1 MEDKIPLLDPET
13 LEFPS
18 IHTALKEPEGL
29 LATGGDLSVNRL
41 TRAYRQGIFPWY
53 EEGQPILWWSPDP
66 RTVILPGRFNI
77 SRSLRKVLKRNRFEV
92 RRDTAFDT
100 VIDICSEPRQ
110 RAQGTWITT
119 EMKFAYKELHQQGL
133 AHSVECY
140 LHSELVGGL
149 YGIAMGKLFF
159 GESMFHHERDASKV
173 AFAFLNRLLQ
183 QQNCPLIDCQLP
195 NEHLASLGATTISR
209 IEFQQYLD
217 LYADH
222 PQPINWDKLPTLL
235 SPW

>member
-1 MEDKIPLLDPET
+1 MKDKIPLLDPDT

-195 NEHLASLGATTISR
+195 NEHLASLGATPISR